1 MKISTGGLGNVRPSG
16 VLAATILLI
25 GAGLSGC
32 NPSGSAEQ
40 DAEPQ
45 MAVPKVSII
54 EVQPESVTVP
64 DEMSGRTAA
73 YMIAQ
78 VRPQVGGIINER
90 RFAEGSL
97 VEEGQVLYQIDP
109 AIFEADLASA
119 EAAVA
124 ESEANLEINRL
135 TVTRYRNLLKS
146 KSISQQDYDDA
157 NAAYRQA
164 LASVAVNQAALKR
177 AQINLDYTRVSAPI
191 SGRIGRSSV
200 TAGALVTTNQAE
212 ALAVVQ
218 QLDPI
223 YVDLS
228 QSSAQVLRVRK
239 RFMQGVPPDD
249 IGVDVRLIL
258 EDGEH
263 YAETGKLEFSEV
275 TVSEGT
281 GSITLRAV
289 FPNPDGLLL
298 PGMFVRATV
307 EAGAIDDGILIP
319 PRALSRNF
327 KGQPMVMIVGEGS
340 RVEQRMLGKTE
351 LVRGRWLVEGGLN
364 SGDKV
369 IVSGLQHIRPG
380 MPVQVVASTGSSA
393 AEQQER

>member
-1 MKISTGGLGNVRPSG
+1 MAQKRNLARKINRGFTMKISTGGLGNVRPSG

-64 DEMSGRTAA
+64 DEISGRTAA

-135 TVTRYRNLLKS
+135 TVTRYRKLLKS
-146 KSISQQDYDDA
+146 KSISQQDYDGA
-157 NAAYRQA
+157 NAEYRQA
-164 LASVAVNQAALKR
+164 RAAVAVEKAALQCR
-177 AQINLDYTRVSAPI
+177 D
-191 SGRIGRSSV
+191 
-200 TAGALVTTNQAE
+200 
-212 ALAVVQ
+212 
-218 QLDPI
+218 
-223 YVDLS
+223 
-228 QSSAQVLRVRK
+228 
-239 RFMQGVPPDD
+239 RFP
-249 IGVDVRLIL
+249 
-258 EDGEH
+258 
-263 YAETGKLEFSEV
+263 
-275 TVSEGT
+275 
-281 GSITLRAV
+281 
-289 FPNPDGLLL
+289 
-298 PGMFVRATV
+298 
-307 EAGAIDDGILIP
+307 
-319 PRALSRNF
+319 
-327 KGQPMVMIVGEGS
+327 GS
-340 RVEQRMLGKTE
+340 RSAKLDMGARLLRPCCSDLYPVCRSFFPCGHL
-351 LVRGRWLVEGGLN
+351 RWG
-364 SGDKV
+364 
-369 IVSGLQHIRPG
+369 
-380 MPVQVVASTGSSA
+380 
-393 AEQQER
+393 